1 LLCALLAVIMPISPP
16 IRRAL
21 ISVSDKTGLAN
32 FAKSLAAAQ
41 VELFS
46 TGGTRKF
53 IEEQGLPVRDV
64 AEYTGFAEM
73 LDGRVKTLHPK
84 IHGGILARHDRPDD
98 MAALLEHGILTFE
111 LVVVNLY
118 PFEQTVSRPTVTF
131 DEAVEN
137 IDIGGPS
144 LLRGASKNHAFI
156 TVVTD
161 AAQYAPV
168 LEQIRDQGCT
178 TPELRR
184 TLAQAAF
191 ARTAQ
196 YDAAI
201 ATYLAGQVETVETF
215 PNAVTLSLRLKST
228 LRYGENPHQQAALYE
243 QPGGAG
249 ANLLNAKFLNG
260 KELSYNNLLDLD
272 SALAIVRS
280 LDGPSVVVIKH
291 NNPCGAA
298 SAATLAEA
306 TRLAF
311 DGDPVSAFGS
321 VLGFNQTVD
330 KGAAEVLAE
339 PGRFVE
345 AIVAPG
351 YSAEALEILTTRPK
365 WKSNVRILEVGE
377 LGSRDA
383 ALEVRQIAGG
393 LLVQQSDNQP
403 EPESEWQ
410 VVTNTK
416 PSDAQLA
423 ELRFA
428 WAIVR
433 YVKSNAIVVTK
444 NRAVW
449 GVGAGQMS
457 RVDSTEI
464 AIRKAGEHARGG
476 VLASDAFFPFAD
488 SIEQAAVAGIAAIIQ
503 PGGSKRDDEVIA
515 AANKHGIAMLLTG
528 RRHFKH

>member
-1 LLCALLAVIMPISPP
+1 MPVSPP
-16 IRRAL
+16 IRRAV
-21 ISVSDKTGLAN
+21 ISVSDKTGLAE
-32 FAKSLAAAQ
+32 FAQGLVAAG

-53 IEEQGLPVRDV
+53 LADHHLAVRDV

-98 MAALLEHGILTFE
+98 MAALVEHGILTFE
-111 LVVVNLY
+111 LVIVNLY
-118 PFEQTVSRPTVTF
+118 PFEQTVASPQVTF
-131 DEAVEN
+131 DEAIEN

-161 AAQYAPV
+161 ASQYQEV
-168 LEQIRDQGCT
+168 LEQIRAGGCT

-184 TLAQAAF
+184 SLAQAAF

-201 ATYLAGQVETVETF
+201 AAYLAGQVKSAELF
-215 PNAVTLSLRLKST
+215 PPALTLPLRRRTT

-243 QPGGAG
+243 QPGPIGV
-249 ANLLNAKFLNG
+249 NLVHARFLNG

-272 SALAIVRS
+272 GALAIARS
-280 LDGPSVVVIKH
+280 LEGPSAVVIKH

-298 SAATLAEA
+298 SATVLAEA

-321 VLGFNQTVD
+321 VLGFNRTLD
-330 KGAAEVLAE
+330 AATAEVLAE

-351 YSAEALEILTTRPK
+351 YAPDALQILTTRPK
-365 WKSNVRILEVGE
+365 WKANVRLLEVGALE
-377 LGSRDA
+377 PAQS

-393 LLVQQSDNQP
+393 LLVQQADGQP
-403 EPESEWQ
+403 DPESEWRVATTVQ
-410 VVTNTK
+410 
-416 PSDAQLA
+416 PSDAQHA
-423 ELRFA
+423 DLRFA
-428 WAIVR
+428 WALVR
-433 YVKSNAIVVTK
+433 HVKSNAIVVAK
-444 NRAVW
+444 DRALW

-464 AIRKAGEHARGG
+464 ALRKAGKRARGA
-476 VLASDAFFPFAD
+476 VLASDAFFPFPD
-488 SIEQAAVAGIAAIIQ
+488 SIEQAAAAGITAIIQ
-503 PGGSKRDDEVIA
+503 PGGSKKDGEVIA
-515 AANKHGIAMLLTG
+515 AANQHGIAMVLTG

>member
-1 LLCALLAVIMPISPP
+1 MSLSPP
-16 IRRAL
+16 VRRAL
-21 ISVSDKTGLAN
+21 VSVSDKSGLAE
-32 FAKSLAAAQ
+32 FARGLVACG

-53 IEEQGLPVRDV
+53 LADLDLAVRDV
-64 AEYTGFAEM
+64 GEYTGFAEM

-84 IHGGILARHDRPDD
+84 IHGGILARHDRADD
-98 MAALLEHGILTFE
+98 MAALTEHGILTFE
-111 LVVVNLY
+111 LVIVNLY
-118 PFEQTVSRPTVTF
+118 PFEQTVARPDVTF
-131 DEAVEN
+131 DEAIEN

-144 LLRGASKNHAFI
+144 LIRGASKNHAFT

-161 AAQYAPV
+161 ASQYSIV
-168 LEQIRDQGCT
+168 LEQLRADGAT

-201 ATYLAGQVETVETF
+201 AGYLAGQVEKPETF
-215 PNAVTLSLRLKST
+215 PRSLTLPLRHKTT

-243 QPGGAG
+243 QSGSAHS
-249 ANLLNAKFLNG
+249 NLVNAQFLNG

-280 LDGPSVVVIKH
+280 LEAPSVAVIKH

-298 SAATLAEA
+298 SASTLAEA

-321 VLGFNQTVD
+321 VLGFNRPVD
-330 KGAAEVLAE
+330 AAAAEVLAE

-351 YSAEALEILTTRPK
+351 YDAAALEILTTRPK
-365 WKSNVRILEVGE
+365 WKTNVRLMQVGPLEPAKE
-377 LGSRDA
+377 S
-383 ALEVRQIAGG
+383 LEVRQIVGG
-393 LLVQQSDNQP
+393 LLVQQADNLP
-403 EPESEWQ
+403 DPESDWR
-410 VVTNTK
+410 VATTK
-416 PSDAQLA
+416 QPTAAQLA
-423 ELRFA
+423 DLRFA
-428 WAIVR
+428 WTLVR
-433 YVKSNAIVVTK
+433 FVKSNAIVVAK
-444 NRAVW
+444 DRALW

-464 AIRKAGEHARGG
+464 ALRKAGEKSRGA
-476 VLASDAFFPFAD
+476 VLGSDAFFPFPD
-488 SIEQAAVAGIAAIIQ
+488 SIEQAAAAGIAAIIQ
-503 PGGSKRDDEVIA
+503 PGGSKKDDEVIA
-515 AANKHGIAMLLTG
+515 AANQHGIAMVLTG

>member
-1 LLCALLAVIMPISPP
+1 MMVSPP

-21 ISVSDKTGLAN
+21 VSVSNKTGLAE
-32 FAKSLAAAQ
+32 FAKGLAQAG

-53 IEEQGLPVRDV
+53 LQEQRLEVRDV

-73 LDGRVKTLHPK
+73 LEGRVKTLHPK
-84 IHGGILARHDRPDD
+84 IHGGILARHDRPED
-98 MAALLEHGILTFE
+98 MAALVEHGILTFE

-118 PFEQTVSRPTVTF
+118 PFEQTVARPDVTF
-131 DEAVEN
+131 DLAIEN

-161 AAQYAPV
+161 PGQYAGV
-168 LEQIRDQGCT
+168 LEEIRAAGHT

-184 TLAQAAF
+184 SLAQAAF

-196 YDAAI
+196 YDAGI
-201 ATYLAGQVETVETF
+201 AAYLAGQVESAELF
-215 PNAVTLSLRLKST
+215 PATVTLPLRRRAA

-243 QPGGAG
+243 QPGA
-249 ANLLNAKFLNG
+249 LSTSLVNAKFLNG

-272 SALAIVRS
+272 GALAIVRS
-280 LDGPSVVVIKH
+280 LDAPSAVVIKH

-298 SAATLAEA
+298 SASTLAEA

-321 VLGFNQTVD
+321 VLGFNRMLDAAT
-330 KGAAEVLAE
+330 AEVLAE

-351 YSAEALEILTTRPK
+351 YSPEALEILTTRPR
-365 WKSNVRILEVGE
+365 WKANVRLMEVGP
-377 LGSRDA
+377 LGAVSK

-393 LLVQQSDNQP
+393 LLMQESDNQP
-403 EPESEWQ
+403 DPEGEWR
-410 VVTNTK
+410 VATTVS
-416 PSDAQLA
+416 PSSTQLA
-423 ELRFA
+423 DLRFA
-428 WAIVR
+428 WTIVR
-433 YVKSNAIVVTK
+433 YVKSNAIVVAK
-444 NRAVW
+444 DGALW

-464 AIRKAGEHARGG
+464 ALRKAGEHARGA
-476 VLASDAFFPFAD
+476 VVASDAFFPFPD
-488 SIEQAAVAGIAAIIQ
+488 SIEQAAAAGIAAIIQ

-515 AANKHGIAMLLTG
+515 AANTHGIPMIITG